1 MSSKRILLRNFF
13 TFYIKQL
20 MMVNQKLNLSY
31 LAKLKI
37 EYMKLKNTD
46 KISVRE
52 LSETIDEMEV
62 DEQSKAHLLNVLS
75 EQTNIRD
82 LIMTNE

>member
-1 MSSKRILLRNFF
+1 
-13 TFYIKQL
+13 
-20 MMVNQKLNLSY
+20 MVNQKLNLSY